1 MVNFLYTPILK
12 KCVSTYFVKICVTKL
27 IQGVVAEGA
36 KVLGFIYFFLYL
48 MTCVSAKSSNLGKKC
63 KDRFRGSR
71 LLAKK
76 AL

>member
-1 MVNFLYTPILK
+1 MK

-36 KVLGFIYFFLYL
+36 KVLEFIYFFFQFLK
-48 MTCVSAKSSNLGKKC
+48 TCVSSKSSNLGKKC
-63 KDRFRGSR
+63 KDRFRGSM